1 MSTDDATARAEQEA
15 RLDADLRAMLSA
27 PVDTER
33 LIAGAERRIAR
44 WRLVRMLMPWA
55 VAVMLSVLLGPV
67 LWRLAGALV
76 INLPGL
82 SGLEFTADGLAAVAR
97 ELPVYVWAFVA
108 GIGVTVAA
116 TLAER

>member
-1 MSTDDATARAEQEA
+1 MSTDDATGQAEREA
-15 RLDADLRAMLSA
+15 RLDADLRALLSA
-27 PVDTER
+27 PVDTR
-33 LIAGAERRIAR
+33 HLLAGAERRIAR

-55 VAVMLSVLLGPV
+55 VAAVLSVLLGPV

-76 INLPGL
+76 ANVPGL
-82 SGLEFTADGLAAVAR
+82 SSLEFTADGLAAVAR

-108 GIGVTVAA
+108 GVGVTVAA

>member
-1 MSTDDATARAEQEA
+1 MSTDDVARRAQQEA
-15 RLDADLRAMLSA
+15 RLDADLKALLEA
-27 PVDTER
+27 PVDTAR

-55 VAVMLSVLLGPV
+55 VAVLLSLLLGPS
-67 LWRLAGALV
+67 LWRLAGAV
-76 INLPGL
+76 VTNVPGL
-82 SGLEFTADGLAAVAR
+82 AGLEFTAEGMASLAR

-108 GIGVTVAA
+108 GIGVTAAA

>member
-1 MSTDDATARAEQEA
+1 MSTDDAARRAEREA
-15 RLDADLRAMLSA
+15 RLDADLRALLSA

-44 WRLVRMLMPWA
+44 WRLVRMITPWA
-55 VAVMLSVLLGPV
+55 VMLLLSVLLGPV

-76 INLPGL
+76 ASVPGL
-82 SGLEFTADGLAAVAR
+82 SGLEFTAGGLATVAR
-97 ELPVYVWAFVA
+97 ELPVYVWAFLA
-108 GIGVTVAA
+108 GIGVTAAA